1 MRQGRDVR
9 LAPYSSFNI
18 GGPARE
24 VYWPES
30 REELTE
36 LLDSLRTAGSRSLV
50 FGCASNV
57 VFPDVYLDAAV
68 IFTTELRDIAVYS
81 DVIAADCGVTLSR
94 VAITAQHSALEG
106 AEFLYGIPG
115 SVGGAV
121 VMNAGAYSGE
131 IADIFTGATVYRAGA
146 LVELKR
152 DDLCFGYRKSA
163 LQDSDDVVVSARFL
177 LREGETD
184 AIRAKMDDYMERRKS
199 KQPLSYPSAGSVFRR
214 PAGHY
219 AGALIERAGLK
230 GCSVGGAMVS
240 ASPAGFIVNTGV
252 ATQDDVR
259 RLVDRIKNRVLA
271 DSGIE
276 LECEIKFVDA

>member
-81 DVIAADCGVTLSR
+81 DVMAADCGVTLSR
-94 VAITAQHSALEG
+94 VAITADRG
-106 AEFLYGIPG
+106 YIYRRYGLSCRG
-115 SVGGAV
+115 VG
-121 VMNAGAYSGE
+121 
-131 IADIFTGATVYRAGA
+131 
-146 LVELKR
+146 
-152 DDLCFGYRKSA
+152 
-163 LQDSDDVVVSARFL
+163 
-177 LREGETD
+177 
-184 AIRAKMDDYMERRKS
+184 
-199 KQPLSYPSAGSVFRR
+199 
-214 PAGHY
+214 
-219 AGALIERAGLK
+219 
-230 GCSVGGAMVS
+230 
-240 ASPAGFIVNTGV
+240 
-252 ATQDDVR
+252 
-259 RLVDRIKNRVLA
+259 RV
-271 DSGIE
+271 
-276 LECEIKFVDA
+276 KT